1 MSRPPSVVVREARP
15 EEFAAVGAL
24 TVAAYAALPGSTLS
38 GGYEAEL
45 RDVAGRAAEAVVLVA
60 VDESSE
66 GTPARPLGGVTYV
79 PDEDGASEGTPAR
92 PLGAVAYIPDE
103 HSSWGE
109 GVRPGEASIRM
120 LAVIPVAQGRGIGE
134 ALTRA
139 CIDRARAAGKRAV
152 VLHSTPWMTSAHR
165 LYERLGFRRAPDRDW
180 LPVPDV
186 PLWAFELALEA

>member
-1 MSRPPSVVVREARP
+1 MKPVEIVVRKARP
-15 EEFAAVGAL
+15 EEYEAVAGL
-24 TVAAYAALPGSTLS
+24 TVAAYTALSGNTMS

-45 RDVAGRAAEAVVLVA
+45 RDVAGRAEAAVVLVA
-60 VDESSE
+60 VQVD
-66 GTPARPLGGVTYV
+66 TLV
-79 PDEDGASEGTPAR
+79 
-92 PLGAVAYIPDE
+92 GAVAYIPDE

-120 LAVIPVAQGRGIGE
+120 LAVAPEAQGRGAGE
-134 ALTRA
+134 ALARA
-139 CIDRARAAGKRAV
+139 CLDRARAAGKARV

-186 PLWAFELALEA
+186 PLWAFELPLET